1 MNKGRETTIYMIR
14 IDNDIYIGA
23 TYNIKNR
30 TNEHNSRKEKLKHRN
45 LYAKILERGVNK
57 VELIEVHKCFTQN
70 SNEKRLIEE
79 EYRIKLKGNLNMY
92 KCYLST
98 EDRKECDRLYY
109 KINKQIIS
117 EKKKLYYQ
125 KNRDTYRK
133 KVKCDICNIEMNRV
147 CIKRHNKTIRH
158 LNNIKEQELPP
169 APPPSPKT

>member
-1 MNKGRETTIYMIR
+1 MLLYMNEGRETTIYMIR

-23 TYNIKNR
+23 TYNIKKR

-45 LYAKILERGVNK
+45 LYAKILESGVNK

-98 EDRKECDRLYY
+98 EDKRECDRLYY
-109 KINKQIIS
+109 KINKERIS
-117 EKKKLYYQ
+117 EKKKQYYQ
-125 KNRDTYRK
+125 KNKDNFRK
-133 KVKCDICNIEMNRV
+133 KVKCDICNIEV
-147 CIKRHNKTIRH
+147 GKISLPRHFKSITH
-158 LNNIKEQELPP
+158 LNNMKKQEL
-169 APPPSPKT
+169 AKTE